1 MTSRGIRKR
10 GPPIDGTGRTSTS
23 LLASCESRGRASRI
37 PKRCRADLCEWAG
50 STTGELFSCAASH
63 IYLSLAGIARDSS
76 ACTRKRVCPPSFLSA
91 PPLSAQPRF
100 SLPAAFGFRFS
111 STEETRTGLGIVV
124 WRKQR
129 RRNARDTELRW
140 EEVEVGARAEV
151 TPAPGRSRGRAPVR
165 SDAFSYRILHCQ
177 PLCLRYVIFLTRF
190 FSPRSYRPFC
200 LLTLNPLRT
209 SRNSRAT

>member
-1 MTSRGIRKR
+1 MIVRASGVTSRGIRKR

-63 IYLSLAGIARDSS
+63 IYLSLAGIARDSN
-76 ACTRKRVCPPSFLSA
+76 ACTRKPVCPPPFAS
-91 PPLSAQPRF
+91 P
-100 SLPAAFGFRFS
+100 FRFFFSAALAFVLLHGDAWFS
-111 STEETRTGLGIVV
+111 SFGIVV
-124 WRKQR
+124 WWKQR
-129 RRNARDTELRW
+129 KRNAREPTRW

-165 SDAFSYRILHCQ
+165 SDAFSYRVLHCQ

-190 FSPRSYRPFC
+190 FPRSYRP
-200 LLTLNPLRT
+200 LLLID
-209 SRNSRAT
+209 S